1 VKLSATAFAI
11 LLSGAAPAAS
21 PQLDMVGFFTGR
33 THSGNVLKIVF
44 HKSSSLVVD
53 SVGRMDGK
61 QFVLVDTV
69 HEEGKTARIRK
80 WVMRPSGPGRF
91 TGTLSDAEGPVA
103 ISISGS
109 TATIRYVMN
118 GGLNV
123 DQRLQL
129 LPDGR
134 TMSNHTVVRKF
145 GLKFGSVD
153 GKIRKLD

>member
-1 VKLSATAFAI
+1 MRLVTAAAAA
-11 LLSGAAPAAS
+11 LLAGSPPAGT
-21 PQLDMVGFFTGR
+21 PQLDMVGFFSGR
-33 THSGNVLKIVF
+33 THSDNVLKIVF
-44 HKSSSLVVD
+44 HRASSLVVD

-61 QFVLVDTV
+61 QFVLIDTV
-69 HEEGKTARIRK
+69 HEQGKPARVRK
-80 WVMRPSGPGRF
+80 WVMHPSGPGRF
-91 TGTLSDAEGPVA
+91 TGTLSDAEGPVE
-103 ISISGS
+103 ISVAGS
-109 TATIRYVMN
+109 SANIRYVMN

-134 TMSNHTVVRKF
+134 TMTNHTVVKKF

>member
-1 VKLSATAFAI
+1 VRLVAAAAAAI
-11 LLSGAAPAAS
+11 LAGAAPAAS
-21 PQLDMVGFFTGR
+21 PQLDMVGFFSGR
-33 THSGNVLKIVF
+33 TRSENVLKIVF
-44 HKSSSLVVD
+44 HRPSSLTVD

-69 HEEGKTARIRK
+69 HEEGKPARIRK
-80 WVMRPSGPGRF
+80 WVMHPSGPGRF
-91 TGTLSDAEGPVA
+91 TGSLSDAEGPVA
-103 ISISGS
+103 ISVSGS
-109 TATIRYVMN
+109 TASIRYVMN

-134 TMSNHTVVRKF
+134 TMSNHTLVKKF

>member
-1 VKLSATAFAI
+1 VRLVTAAAAA
-11 LLSGAAPAAS
+11 LLAGIAPAAT
-21 PQLDMVGFFTGR
+21 PQLDMVGFFSGR
-33 THSGNVLKIVF
+33 THSENVLKIVF
-44 HKSSSLVVD
+44 HRASSLVVD
-53 SVGRMDGK
+53 SVGRMEGK

-69 HEEGKTARIRK
+69 HEQGKPARVRK
-80 WVMRPSGPGRF
+80 WVMHPSGPGRF
-91 TGTLSDAEGPVA
+91 TGTLSDAEGPVE
-103 ISISGS
+103 ISVAGS
-109 TATIRYVMN
+109 SANIRYVMN

-134 TMSNHTVVRKF
+134 TMTNHTVVKKF